1 MTFTA
6 GRAAWAAIGVGYLA
20 GFILYPY
27 LPGPSL
33 LSVGLPAALARP
45 LIAFALPI
53 AATLIYLILRSLWNE
68 AATDGPLAT
77 DGFPEAIH
85 QAIAVRVVL
94 FVTAIHVLVLLNL
107 SGVGWIRA
115 AGPRLVVVLLGGV
128 FIAVG
133 NLLPRTRP
141 NLALGIRTARTLSDR
156 SLWIRLH
163 RTCGYVAVG
172 FGTIVIVSGLLLA
185 GPAIGLV
192 VGTTGLTSIAW
203 VAMSYRRQSHA

>member
-1 MTFTA
+1 MTFPA

-20 GFILYPY
+20 GFIVYPY

-53 AATLIYLILRSLWNE
+53 AATLIYLILRRLWNE
-68 AATDGPLAT
+68 ATTDGPVAP
-77 DGFPEAIH
+77 DGFAEAIH

-94 FVTAIHVLVLLNL
+94 FVTAIHVLVVLNL

-141 NLALGIRTARTLSDR
+141 NLAVGIRTARTLSDR
-156 SLWIRLH
+156 GVWIRLH
-163 RTCGYVAVG
+163 RTCGYVAVA
-172 FGTIVIVSGLLLA
+172 FGTVVIVSGLVLA
-185 GPAIGLV
+185 GPTIGVV
-192 VGTTGLTSIAW
+192 VGMTGLASIGWLAL
-203 VAMSYRRQSHA
+203 SYRRLSHA